1 MRLYSPIRRTVRP
14 KMQSGSHEGF
24 DRGLLA
30 ERCPDRSFGLVF
42 TAFFVL
48 LGLWPMVHNRRVRI
62 WALGLSMPFLL
73 SALAFPR
80 VLGPLNIIWTQL
92 GKLLAKVTNPLIT
105 GLMFYLIF
113 APTGVI
119 LRLLGNDLLRMK
131 YDRGSATYWIR
142 RDPAGLGSESMR
154 NQF

>member
-1 MRLYSPIRRTVRP
+1 
-14 KMQSGSHEGF
+14 MQFGGNESFDHEPLAKGSS
-24 DRGLLA
+24 
-30 ERCPDRSFGLVF
+30 DRSFGLVF

-48 LGLWPMVHNRRVRI
+48 LGLWPMVHNRPVRI
-62 WALGLSMPFLL
+62 WALGLSLPFLL
-73 SALAFPR
+73 SAVAFPG
-80 VLGPLNIIWTQL
+80 VLGALNASWTQL

-131 YDRGSATYWIR
+131 YDRGAGTYWIR
-142 RDPAGLGSESMR
+142 RASAGLGSESMR